1 MTDIPAT
8 QLQPAY
14 LTTSKALL
22 KLQAL
27 PTLLNAPLLYCASP
41 NQKQQA
47 APIAVLAWG
56 RKPSAAK
63 AEQLAQ
69 QAALPLLR
77 LEDGFLRSVELGLHS
92 PPLSIVQDNRGIY
105 YDAGAPSQLEHLIT
119 QPLTAEQ
126 QQRAEALIQQWQHSR
141 VSKYNHSREQAP
153 PCQNYILVIDQTF
166 GDAAI
171 AYGNASAQSFNTMLQ
186 AALNNHPEQQILLKI
201 HPDVFTGKKRGHFSK
216 AELQHPRI
224 TVLTDDIH
232 APALLEHA
240 AAVYCVTSQM
250 GFEALLWQK
259 PVYTF
264 GMPFY
269 AGWGLTHDALS
280 APLRRNTVT
289 LLQLVYAALIAYPVY
304 LNPET
309 GQRCEVE
316 QLLSWMA
323 LQRQQRQ
330 RFAKNLYCVK
340 PSRWK
345 RPILQRFVQG
355 SELHIVKEANQ
366 IPADSWQLAWGN
378 PATPAKI
385 IRVEDGFIRSV
396 GLGADMTKPASW
408 VLDSSGMYYDAT
420 RPSDLENLLNYG
432 PAGQGSNGQFAP
444 ELLQRA
450 TALQQQ
456 LVALNITKY
465 NIGGSGWRRPAGR
478 QVVLVPGQVETDAS
492 IQFGSPV
499 IKTNLALLQAVRAAR
514 PNAWVLYKPHPD
526 VVAGLRSASAA
537 EQQAKHYC
545 NDIITDQDMASL
557 LTQVD
562 EVHTLTSLTGF
573 EALLRNIPVV
583 CYGQPFYAGWG
594 LTTDI
599 YPHPRRTTTR
609 NLAELVAAALICYP
623 TYISAV
629 TGKYSTPEHI
639 INELQQQRA
648 QQPASVG
655 WRRKLVRL
663 LQRGYSTL
671 RYPGRRR

>member
-1 MTDIPAT
+1 MTDTPAT
-8 QLQPAY
+8 HPQPAY

-27 PTLLNAPLLYCASP
+27 PALLNAPVLYCNNP
-41 NQKQQA
+41 VLKQQA
-47 APIAVLAWG
+47 TPLAVLAWG
-56 RKPSAAK
+56 RKPSATK

-105 YDAGAPSQLEHLIT
+105 YDAGAPSQLEQLIS
-119 QPLTAEQ
+119 QPLSA
-126 QQRAEALIQQWQHSR
+126 QQRQRARALIQQWQHSR

-153 PCQNYILVIDQTF
+153 PCENYILVIDQTF

-171 AYGNASAQSFNTMLQ
+171 AYGNASAQSFSTMLQ
-186 AALNNHPEQQILLKI
+186 AALANHPEQQILLKI
-201 HPDVFTGKKRGHFSK
+201 HPDVFTGKKRGHFSP

-269 AGWGLTHDALS
+269 AGWGLTHDALP
-280 APLRRNTVT
+280 APLRRNPVT
-289 LLQLVYAALIAYPVY
+289 LPQLVYAALIAYPRY

-316 QLLSWMA
+316 QLISWMA

-330 RFAKNLYCVK
+330 RFAADLYSIN

-345 RPILQRFVQG
+345 RPILRRFVQG
-355 SELHIVKEANQ
+355 SQLHIVNDAGQ
-366 IPADSWQLAWGN
+366 IPPAGWQLVWGN
-378 PATPAKI
+378 APPQPNV

-396 GLGADMTKPASW
+396 GLGADMIQPASW
-408 VLDSSGMYYDAT
+408 VLDSTGMYYDAT
-420 RPSDLENLLNYG
+420 RPSDLENLLNFG
-432 PAGQGSNGQFAP
+432 PAGQGSDGEFSP
-444 ELLQRA
+444 ELLARA
-450 TALQQQ
+450 KALQQQ

-465 NIGGSGWRRPAGR
+465 NIGRSEWQRPAAK

-492 IQFGSPV
+492 IKFGSPV

-514 PNAWVLYKPHPD
+514 PTAWIIYKPHPD
-526 VVAGLRSASAA
+526 VVAGLRSASQA
-537 EQQAKHYC
+537 EQQAQHYC

-557 LTQVD
+557 LNQVD

-599 YPHPRRTTTR
+599 YPHPRRTTKR
-609 NLAELVAAALICYP
+609 SLSELIAAALICYP

-629 TGKYSTPEHI
+629 TGKYTTPEQVI
-639 INELQQQRA
+639 KEIQKQRSS
-648 QQPASVG
+648 QPAKTG
-655 WRRKLVRL
+655 WRRQLTRL
-663 LQRGYSTL
+663 LQRCYTAL
-671 RYPGRRR
+671 R